1 MMPPAAA
8 GERFLKRNR
17 SPFAD
22 HLRKEA
28 SGLEALRHA
37 AAGSGIEV
45 PEVLRVDEQWLELT
59 RIRAVAASPA
69 QWERLGRGLA
79 AIHAVRQPRFGF
91 PEDNYIGLNPQRNT
105 PGEDWGR
112 FFLEQRLAFQVA
124 LVRDAQ
130 RQREYRA
137 TLDRQAKRLVAF
149 LGAQDIAP
157 ALLHGDLW
165 SGNVLF
171 DANGSVWLIDPAV
184 YWGDPEA
191 DIAMTEMFGGFA
203 PQFLAAYRAQH
214 PPSASYERKRRI
226 YNLYHALNHLHLF
239 GDSYLDACEAGWAGI
254 EAL

>member
-1 MMPPAAA
+1 MMSPAAA
-8 GERFLKRNR
+8 GERLLKRNR

-22 HLRKEA
+22 LLRKEA
-28 SGLEALRHA
+28 SGLEALRRA
-37 AAGSGIEV
+37 AAGSGIDI
-45 PEVLRVDEQWLELT
+45 PEVLRVDEQCLELP
-59 RIRAVAASPA
+59 RIGAVDACAA
-69 QWERLGRGLA
+69 QWEKLGRGLA

-112 FFLEQRLAFQVA
+112 FFLEHRLAFQVA
-124 LVRDAQ
+124 LVRDS
-130 RQREYRA
+130 RRRREYRA
-137 TLDRQAKRLVAF
+137 TLDRQANRLVAF
-149 LGAQDIAP
+149 LDAQDIAP

-171 DANGSVWLIDPAV
+171 DASGGVWLIDPAV

-203 PQFLAAYRAQH
+203 PEFLAAYRAQH
-214 PPSASYERKRRI
+214 PPSVSYERKRGI
-226 YNLYHALNHLHLF
+226 YNLYHALNHLNLF
-239 GDSYLDACEAGWAGI
+239 GDAYRDACEAGWSGI